1 MRLFK
6 RVTHFRNFCKVLPLR
21 AVPRTFKLFAVLI
34 DKSPCFR
41 TFPCSQVL
49 FQNVFQHSVL
59 LAKGSGNK
67 LKEVLKMNR
76 EQKQTKTIVIVT
88 LEDLKTEEQLIS
100 YIQLSLSCNRK
111 KDNILKELLLSCR
124 NFSTLEVV
132 DCFLEAS
139 LNLQKLKKEVF

>member
-1 MRLFK
+1 
-6 RVTHFRNFCKVLPLR
+6 
-21 AVPRTFKLFAVLI
+21 
-34 DKSPCFR
+34 
-41 TFPCSQVL
+41 
-49 FQNVFQHSVL
+49 
-59 LAKGSGNK
+59 
-67 LKEVLKMNR
+67 MNR